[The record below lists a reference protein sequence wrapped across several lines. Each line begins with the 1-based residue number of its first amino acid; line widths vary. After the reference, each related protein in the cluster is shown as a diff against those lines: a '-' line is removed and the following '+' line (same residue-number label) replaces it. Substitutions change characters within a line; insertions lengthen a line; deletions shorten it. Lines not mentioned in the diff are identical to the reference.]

1 MSDNSMRSPLGR
13 VRGLGSAKE
22 GIHHWWMQRVT
33 AVALIP
39 LTLWFVFA
47 VARIGGL
54 DYEAARAWIGHP
66 LVAIALILLIAAT
79 FYHAK
84 LGVQVVVEDYV
95 HCEAAK
101 LVSLLAVKFAAIIL
115 ATAAIFAVLKI
126 SFGG

>member
-22 GIHHWWMQRVT
+22 GVHHWWMQRVT

-47 VARIGGL
+47 VAGIGGL

-101 LVSLLAVKFAAIIL
+101 LVSLLAVKFAAIVL